1 MTAADLDILLVSSF
15 SRDYVFVAAPYVAQ
29 AMQILQQIGFVK
41 RQYQNCMAYGTV
53 K

>member
-15 SRDYVFVAAPYVAQ
+15 SRDYVFVAAPYVAE
-29 AMQILQQIGFVK
+29 AMQIGFVK
-41 RQYQNCMAYGTV
+41 RQHQNCMAYGTV